1 MDKEIVFTMENEIIV
16 QFVFFE
22 TMGDNNE
29 FISQWDQYSKEMKKI
44 QKIKLQ
50 QETGNKKKAK
60 YLSQH
65 SCYKD
70 EFQFVFKKERRSAHF
85 PEVEMRVRQLGG
97 YTPLQMQCNHN
108 SKTNESKVFVFM
120 NGYETDVNSCRKL
133 SHYRFLNI
141 YKAYF
146 ESSNYDYILEFFVGN
161 DQSTEFMDQL
171 KTQTG
176 HFESGIYKECELQAV

>member
-1 MDKEIVFTMENEIIV
+1 MENEIIV

-97 YTPLQMQCNHN
+97 YTPLQMQCR
-108 SKTNESKVFVFM
+108 SEERRVRERV
-120 NGYETDVNSCRKL
+120 
-133 SHYRFLNI
+133 
-141 YKAYF
+141 
-146 ESSNYDYILEFFVGN
+146 
-161 DQSTEFMDQL
+161 
-171 KTQTG
+171 
-176 HFESGIYKECELQAV
+176 

>member
-1 MDKEIVFTMENEIIV
+1 MENEVIV

-70 EFQFVFKKERRSAHF
+70 EFKFVFKKERRSAHF
-85 PEVEMRVRQLGG
+85 PEVEMRIRQLGG
-97 YTPLQMQCNHN
+97 YTPLQIQCNHN
-108 SKTNESKVFVFM
+108 SKTNENKVFVFISENTDPVDILQVLKM
-120 NGYETDVNSCRKL
+120 NGIKACYRDLDNGFVSLEGHSTRKL
-133 SHYRFLNI
+133 Y
-141 YKAYF
+141 
-146 ESSNYDYILEFFVGN
+146 
-161 DQSTEFMDQL
+161 
-171 KTQTG
+171 
-176 HFESGIYKECELQAV
+176 YKE

>member
-1 MDKEIVFTMENEIIV
+1 MDKEILFKMENEIIV

-29 FISQWDQYSKEMKKI
+29 FISQWDQYSKEMKNI
-44 QKIKLQ
+44 QKIRLQ
-50 QETGNKKKAK
+50 QEVGNKKKAK

-70 EFQFVFKKERRSAHF
+70 EFKFVFKKERRSAHF

-97 YTPLQMQCNHN
+97 YTPVQIQSNRN

-120 NGYETDVNSCRKL
+120 NGGEADMNAFREL
-133 SHYRFLNI
+133 SNYHFLNI

-146 ESSNYDYILEFFVGN
+146 ESSSHDYILEFFVGN
-161 DQSTEFMDQL
+161 DLGTEFMEQL
-171 KTQTG
+171 KLQTS
-176 HFESGIYKECELQAV
+176 HFESGMYKECVLQAV

>member
-1 MDKEIVFTMENEIIV
+1 MDKEILITMENEIIV

-29 FISQWDQYSKEMKKI
+29 FISQWDQYSKEMKNI

-50 QETGNKKKAK
+50 QEVGNKKKAK

-70 EFQFVFKKERRSAHF
+70 EFKFVFKKERRSAHF

-97 YTPLQMQCNHN
+97 YTPVQIQSNRN

-120 NGYETDVNSCRKL
+120 NGYETDMNSCREL
-133 SHYRFLNI
+133 LHYRFLNI

-146 ESSNYDYILEFFVGN
+146 ESSNYDYILEFFVEN
-161 DQSTEFMDQL
+161 DLSTEFMEQL
-171 KTQTG
+171 KLQTS
-176 HFESGIYKECELQAV
+176 HFESGMYKECLLQAV

>member
-1 MDKEIVFTMENEIIV
+1 MDKEIIV

-29 FISQWDQYSKEMKKI
+29 FISQWDQYSKEMKNI

-50 QETGNKKKAK
+50 QEVGNKKKAK

-70 EFQFVFKKERRSAHF
+70 EFKFVFKKERRSAHF
-85 PEVEMRVRQLGG
+85 PEVEMRIRQLGG
-97 YTPLQMQCNHN
+97 YTPLQMQFNHN

-120 NGYETDVNSCRKL
+120 NGYETDMNSCRNL
-133 SHYRFLNI
+133 SHYRYLNI

-146 ESSNYDYILEFFVGN
+146 ESCNYDHILEFFVAN
-161 DQSTEFMDQL
+161 EHIDTFMEQL
-171 KTQTG
+171 RLQNRI
-176 HFESGIYKECELQAV
+176 ESGLYKECVFEKA